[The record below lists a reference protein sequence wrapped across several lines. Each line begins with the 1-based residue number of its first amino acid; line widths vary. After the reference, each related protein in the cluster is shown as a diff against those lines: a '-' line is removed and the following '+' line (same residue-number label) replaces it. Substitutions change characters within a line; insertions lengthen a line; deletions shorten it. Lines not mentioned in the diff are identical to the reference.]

1 MNAPTP
7 ANPPAVFS
15 FDSHAVR
22 TLLIDDQPWFVAAD
36 VCEALEMS
44 NVTMALKRLDDDE
57 QALSSIEGISRGN
70 DQANIINESGLYN
83 LVLGSRKP
91 SAKRFK
97 KWVTAEVLPAIRKTG
112 RYEAKPYATNPADKL
127 TKDEADTLRR
137 MMKEGVEKLPKEKW
151 AGASIAGWSK
161 LKSHFGVPYR
171 EIPRSEFCEAVSLVA
186 RHVAEYQALAAPT
199 AAAPIGD
206 AIKAAITEA
215 VKQAVDAKMLP
226 APAQAPAMKLDG
238 KRRLRSACLL

>member
-1 MNAPTP
+1 MH
-7 ANPPAVFS
+7 VLRES
-15 FDSHAVR
+15 VGW
-22 TLLIDDQPWFVAAD
+22 LQG
-36 VCEALEMS
+36 M
-44 NVTMALKRLDDDE
+44 
-57 QALSSIEGISRGN
+57 SRGN
-70 DQANIINESGLYN
+70 DQVNIINESGLYS

-112 RYEAKPYATNPADKL
+112 RYEAKSYTANPTDKL

-161 LKSHFGVPYR
+161 LKAHFGVNYR
-171 EIPRSEFCEAVSLVA
+171 EIPRAEFCEAVSLVA

-215 VKQAVDAKMLP
+215 VKQAVDAQMLP
-226 APAQAPAMKLDG
+226 APAQTPAMKMSIDP
-238 KRRLRSACLL
+238 RRLTDIMTDLRKIYARLDALGVLASDLPQKWWDQHAVHSIG

>member
-1 MNAPTP
+1 M
-7 ANPPAVFS
+7 
-15 FDSHAVR
+15 
-22 TLLIDDQPWFVAAD
+22 
-36 VCEALEMS
+36 
-44 NVTMALKRLDDDE
+44 LDT
-57 QALSSIEGISRGN
+57 
-70 DQANIINESGLYN
+70 DQAWEVFEKLEDCYFTI
-83 LVLGSRKP
+83 
-91 SAKRFK
+91 K
-97 KWVTAEVLPAIRKTG
+97 KAI
-112 RYEAKPYATNPADKL
+112 YEPQPYAVNPTDKL
-127 TKDEADTLRR
+127 TQDEADTLRR

-186 RHVAEYQALAAPT
+186 RHVAEYQALAAPA

-226 APAQAPAMKLDG
+226 APAQAPAMKMSIDP
-238 KRRLRSACLL
+238 RRLTDIMADLRKIYARLDALGVLASDLPQKWLDQHAVHSIG